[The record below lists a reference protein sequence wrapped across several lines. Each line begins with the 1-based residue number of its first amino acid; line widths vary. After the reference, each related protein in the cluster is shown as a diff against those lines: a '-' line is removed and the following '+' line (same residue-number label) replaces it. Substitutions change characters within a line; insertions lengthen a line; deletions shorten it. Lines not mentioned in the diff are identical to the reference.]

1 MATKGQ
7 KFKTFTNEERTEIVS
22 KYMSGKYSYAIL
34 AKEYN
39 ISWKTVESMVRKFK
53 KTGLTIKDK
62 KGRNNQ
68 SHLTKE
74 DWKERYEILKKYQA
88 FLKAQREKKDFRK
101 SYMLKQKRLVFY
113 AQKRDLLTTAY
124 KLQNYYRKEKSW
136 LESA

>member
-22 KYMSGKYSYAIL
+22 KYMSSKYSYAIL

-39 ISWKTVESMVRKFK
+39 ISWKTVESMVRKY
-53 KTGLTIKDK
+53 K

-88 FLKAQREKKDFRK
+88 FLKAQQEKK
-101 SYMLKQKRLVFY
+101 
-113 AQKRDLLTTAY
+113 
-124 KLQNYYRKEKSW
+124 
-136 LESA
+136 

>member
-53 KTGLTIKDK
+53 KTGLTIKGK

-74 DWKERYEILKKYQA
+74 DWKERYEILKKYRT
-88 FLKAQREKKDFRK
+88 FLKAQREKK
-101 SYMLKQKRLVFY
+101 
-113 AQKRDLLTTAY
+113 
-124 KLQNYYRKEKSW
+124 
-136 LESA
+136 

>member
-22 KYMSGKYSYAIL
+22 KYMSSKYSHAIL

-39 ISWKTVESMVRKFK
+39 ISWKTAESMVRKFK

-62 KGRNNQ
+62 KDRNNQ
-68 SHLTKE
+68 SRLTKE

-88 FLKAQREKKDFRK
+88 FLKAQREKK
-101 SYMLKQKRLVFY
+101 
-113 AQKRDLLTTAY
+113 
-124 KLQNYYRKEKSW
+124 
-136 LESA
+136 

>member
-22 KYMSGKYSYAIL
+22 KYMSGKYSYVIL

-68 SHLTKE
+68 SYLTKE
-74 DWKERYEILKKYQA
+74 DWKERYEILKKYLV
-88 FLKAQREKKDFRK
+88 FLKAQREKK
-101 SYMLKQKRLVFY
+101 
-113 AQKRDLLTTAY
+113 
-124 KLQNYYRKEKSW
+124 
-136 LESA
+136 

>member
-39 ISWKTVESMVRKFK
+39 ISWKTIESMVRKFK

-68 SHLTKE
+68 SYLTKE
-74 DWKERYEILKKYQA
+74 DWKERYEILKKYLV
-88 FLKAQREKKDFRK
+88 FLKAQREKK
-101 SYMLKQKRLVFY
+101 
-113 AQKRDLLTTAY
+113 
-124 KLQNYYRKEKSW
+124 
-136 LESA
+136 